1 MPGMSRE
8 DGMWVVGTI
17 RTIELHTVTSKFEG
31 VPSRQVSKIDL
42 EIERATQTDGTE
54 LDVQNLSGLCFQGP
68 PELVPRFTA
77 GERVQIMTTAASGV
91 HIASIKPA
99 PLS

>member
-1 MPGMSRE
+1 MDR
-8 DGMWVVGTI
+8 DAGMWVVGII
-17 RTIELHTVTSKFEG
+17 RTIELHTLTSKFEG
-31 VPSRQVSKIDL
+31 VPTRQVAKIDL
-42 EIERATQTDGTE
+42 EIERATHADGIE
-54 LDVQNLSGLCFQGP
+54 IDVQNLAGLCFQGP

-77 GERVQIMTTAASGV
+77 GERVQIVTTAPSGV